1 MDTCKLFEIDGST
14 NKITNTLQLNNITL
28 NKVDVN
34 PLTNKLYL
42 LGSTCSNEGYFNGNS
57 ISLLFVVKPPNKE

>member
-1 MDTCKLFEIDGST
+1 MNAKRFFE
-14 NKITNTLQLNNITL
+14 LNNITL